1 MTKYNSLLLRCNS
14 WNDFVAEVSKFDNT
28 TDVGNCF
35 ELLNKYYLLLH
46 PEYRTIID
54 DVWLLNEVP
63 AEVANYLNLP
73 ENDEGIDSIA
83 RTKDG
88 EYWSIQSKYISDTS
102 RSITRK
108 YVSTFTDLSFNI
120 CKNITFALVCTTASK
135 ASRKFD
141 MYANRVGFCFS
152 DIWEGMSQ
160 EFFTVLHNY
169 IQTNTY
175 TLEPYTPRHHQIQ
188 AIDNTIEY
196 FKNTENTRGKIIMP
210 TGTGKSLAG
219 FWIFQ
224 ALDVKTVLIT
234 VPSLAL
240 IKQMLE
246 VWSREALANNI
257 GIDWIAI
264 CSDESVEPDSSIGN
278 TQDLGLFV
286 ETDVNKLAS
295 KMKNL
300 HSGKLIVFST
310 YQSSEATCTAA
321 KLAGITFDLGIFDEA
336 HKTVGRKGK
345 LFSAM
350 LYDANVRIK
359 KRIFMTATERVYRG
373 SSDDILSMDDP
384 TVYGEDIHVMSFKS
398 AIEYDPPI
406 LSDYSIVTINVLS
419 SDIKNLIE
427 NNSFVFPQKK
437 GWSVEVQA
445 EMLASLIALHKAM
458 KKYPIKHV
466 VSFHGSIE
474 KANIFQGL
482 QDIFTHSYSEFKPL
496 DVFHVKGLYST
507 AKRKQILNK
516 FANAKRSLVTNAR
529 CLTEGVDVPSIDG
542 ILFAD
547 PKKSTVDIVQAIGR
561 ALRTS
566 KGKERAYIIIPVI
579 IEDESIKESSYETIL
594 YMLRALA
601 SQDER
606 IIDYF
611 RSGQSS
617 KRTNKDIDIQFEV
630 LQSLSIN
637 PDQFKEALETKL
649 WNKLAKLSWMPFE
662 EAKEFIQLLGLKTNT
677 EWLAY
682 CKGEMPDL
690 SAKPDDIPSN
700 PNTVYKDK
708 GWKGLGDWLGT
719 GIIAS
724 QRREYR
730 SFAEAKKF
738 VQSLGLKSGN
748 EWRAYCKGEMPDF
761 SHKPDDIP
769 MKPQRT
775 YKDKGWKGMGDWLG
789 TGTVA
794 TQERKYRLFV
804 DAKKFIQSL
813 GLKTGD
819 EWKAYCKGEMPDLP
833 PKPDDIP
840 ANPNTVYKD
849 KGWKSIG
856 DWLGTGMVATQER
869 KYRSFA
875 DAKKFVQSLE
885 MESSNKW
892 SAYCKGEMPDLP
904 PKPDD
909 IPSAPHTVYKDKG
922 WKGMGDWLGTG
933 TIAPRLREYQSFS
946 EAKKFIQSL
955 GLKTNTEWLAY
966 SKGEIPDLPPKP
978 EDIPA
983 NPNIVYKDKGW
994 KGIGDWLGT
1003 GTVSTQERKYRSFAE
1018 AKKFVQSLGLKTNNE
1033 WSAYCKGEM
1042 PDLPPKPDDIP
1053 SAPNQIYKGKGWKG
1067 IGDWLGTGTVS
1078 AQLRE
1083 YRSFAE
1089 AKKFVQSLGLKSGNE
1104 WKAYCKGEMPDLPPK
1119 PEDIPLNVNRTYKDK
1134 GWKGIGDWLG
1144 TGTVSTQERKYRSFA
1159 DAKKFVQSLELK
1171 SGNEWKAYCK
1181 GEMPDLPP
1189 KPEDIPLNVNRT
1201 YKDKGWKSWGDW
1213 LGTGTISPQLREYRS
1228 FAEAKKFVQS
1238 LGLKTGNEWKA
1249 YCKGE
1254 MPDFSHKPDDIPMKP
1269 ERVYKDKGWKGMGDW
1284 LGKK

>member
-14 WNDFVAEVSKFDNT
+14 WNDFVTEVSKFNNT

-54 DVWLLNEVP
+54 EVWLLNEVP
-63 AEVANYLNLP
+63 SDVANYLNLP
-73 ENDEGIDSIA
+73 ENDEGIDAIV

-88 EYWSIQSKYISDTS
+88 EYWSIQSKYLSDTNQ
-102 RSITRK
+102 SITRK
-108 YVSTFTDLSFNI
+108 YVSTFTDLSFNV
-120 CKNITFALVCTTASK
+120 CKNITFALVCTTTSK

-141 MYANRVGFCFS
+141 LYANRIGFCFS
-152 DIWEGMSQ
+152 DIWEGLSQ
-160 EFFTVLHNY
+160 EFFTLLHNY

-246 VWSREALANNI
+246 VWSREAIANNI

-264 CSDESVEPDSSIGN
+264 CSDESVEPDSSMDN

-300 HSGKLIVFST
+300 HSDKLIVFST
-310 YQSSEATCTAA
+310 YQSAEATCNAA
-321 KLAGITFDLGIFDEA
+321 KIAGITFDLGIFDEA
-336 HKTVGRKGK
+336 HKTVGKKGK
-345 LFSAM
+345 LFSTM
-350 LYDANVRIK
+350 LYDENIRIK

-398 AIEYDPPI
+398 AIEYSPPI

-427 NNSFVFPQKK
+427 NNSFVFPQKR
-437 GWSVEVQA
+437 GWTTEVQA

-458 KKYPIKHV
+458 QKYPIKHV

-482 QDIFTHSYSEFKPL
+482 QDIFTHTYSEFKPL

-611 RSGQSS
+611 RSGQSN
-617 KRTNKDIDIQFEV
+617 KQTNKDIDIQFET
-630 LQSLSIN
+630 LESLSID
-637 PDQFKEALETKL
+637 PDQFKEALETRL

-662 EAKEFIQLLGLKTNT
+662 EAKKFTYLL
-677 EWLAY
+677 
-682 CKGEMPDL
+682 D
-690 SAKPDDIPSN
+690 
-700 PNTVYKDK
+700 
-708 GWKGLGDWLGT
+708 
-719 GIIAS
+719 
-724 QRREYR
+724 
-730 SFAEAKKF
+730 
-738 VQSLGLKSGN
+738 LKSTD
-748 EWRAYCKGEMPDF
+748 EWR
-761 SHKPDDIP
+761 
-769 MKPQRT
+769 
-775 YKDKGWKGMGDWLG
+775 
-789 TGTVA
+789 
-794 TQERKYRLFV
+794 
-804 DAKKFIQSL
+804 
-813 GLKTGD
+813 
-819 EWKAYCKGEMPDLP
+819 AYCKGEMPDLP
-833 PKPDDIP
+833 PKSDDIP
-840 ANPNTVYKD
+840 SAPNVAYKD
-849 KGWKSIG
+849 KGWESWG
-856 DWLGTGMVATQER
+856 HWLGTGIIANQLIE
-869 KYRSFA
+869 YWSF
-875 DAKKFVQSLE
+875 DEAKKFVQLLRLKSGTE
-885 MESSNKW
+885 WK
-892 SAYCKGEMPDLP
+892 AYCKGNRPDLP
-904 PKPDD
+904 PKPDNISSNPNKTYKDEGWIGMGDWLGTGVIASQLIGYRVFDEAKKFVQLLELKSGTEWKAYSRGEMPNLPPKPDD
-909 IPSAPHTVYKDKG
+909 ISSNPNKTYKDKG

-933 TIAPRLREYQSFS
+933 TIAPRLRVYRAFNEAKKLVQLLGLKSGTEWKAYSKGEMPNLPPRPDDIPSFPEGTYQDKGWSSMGDWLGTGRMANRLKKFKSFVKAKKFVQSLGLKSNTEWKAYCKGEIPDLPPKPDDIPANPNQTYKEKGWKGMGDWLGTGTIAPQLKEYRSFDQAKKFVQLLS
-946 EAKKFIQSL
+946 LKTRTEWRAYCKGEIPDLSPKPDDIPIKPERKYKDKGWKGMGDWLGTGAIAPRLREYRSCDEAKKFIQSL
-955 GLKTNTEWLAY
+955 GLKSTDEW
-966 SKGEIPDLPPKP
+966 
-978 EDIPA
+978 
-983 NPNIVYKDKGW
+983 
-994 KGIGDWLGT
+994 
-1003 GTVSTQERKYRSFAE
+1003 R
-1018 AKKFVQSLGLKTNNE
+1018 
-1033 WSAYCKGEM
+1033 AYCKGEM

-1053 SAPNQIYKGKGWKG
+1053 SAPNVAYKDKGWESWG
-1067 IGDWLGTGTVS
+1067 HWLGTGRT
-1078 AQLRE
+1078 ANQLKE
-1083 YRSFAE
+1083 YRSYDE
-1089 AKKFVQSLGLKSGNE
+1089 AKKFVQSLGLKTRTE
-1104 WKAYCKGEMPDLPPK
+1104 WRAYCRGEMPDLPPK
-1119 PEDIPLNVNRTYKDK
+1119 PDDIPSGFERVYKDK

-1144 TGTVSTQERKYRSFA
+1144 
-1159 DAKKFVQSLELK
+1159 KKV
-1171 SGNEWKAYCK
+1171 
-1181 GEMPDLPP
+1181 
-1189 KPEDIPLNVNRT
+1189 
-1201 YKDKGWKSWGDW
+1201 
-1213 LGTGTISPQLREYRS
+1213 
-1228 FAEAKKFVQS
+1228 
-1238 LGLKTGNEWKA
+1238 
-1249 YCKGE
+1249 
-1254 MPDFSHKPDDIPMKP
+1254 
-1269 ERVYKDKGWKGMGDW
+1269 
-1284 LGKK
+1284 